1 MHTLYSTMTCYLTQ
15 ISFPVSLL
23 FFSAVDFFFPSFL
36 FGALNVLLYSLGVI
50 LHCTAG
56 FSLLTDQ

>member
-1 MHTLYSTMTCYLTQ
+1 MTCYLTQ